1 MRASPMSQGPN
12 FAEFRTLFAKAN
24 EEKSGDQLAGIAA
37 QSEQERVAA
46 KRALADVTLEH
57 IVANPLV
64 DPEKDDVSTLILQT
78 HDRENFARIKSMTVG
93 EFREYVLRDETSEVE
108 LRQLHWAITP
118 EIAAA
123 VAKLMSN
130 KDLILAAAKIRVITR
145 CRNTMG
151 QRGVLGIRLQPN
163 HPADD
168 VAGILLSTFDGLLY
182 GCGDAVIGVNPATD
196 SVEIVCAILHALERL
211 IGAYKVPTQACCLAH
226 ISTQLAALERGA
238 PVDLLFQ
245 SIAGTQKANAS
256 FGVSLSMLREGR
268 ERILE
273 HHRGRF
279 SPRRRGDA
287 EKTEGQEQ
295 VPREESRIRDSSRVD
310 ELEGRPSGVRNSND
324 QESSASP
331 RLRASALQTKSS
343 SVVDSQAYIPNVM
356 YFETGQGSALSAE
369 AHHGVDQLTLEAR
382 AYVVARVFEPF
393 LINSV
398 VGFIGPEYLYDER
411 QIIRAGLEDH
421 FMGKLLG
428 LPMGCDV
435 CYTNHAAADQNSA
448 DNLLMLLAAAGCNY
462 FMGVPCAD
470 DVMLNYQSTSFHD
483 ALAARRL
490 LGLRPAPEF
499 LSWLQAMHIYH
510 NNEPAALDTSAK
522 QRLMAGLESS
532 LESLK

>member
-1 MRASPMSQGPN
+1 MNRSSRLTDL
-12 FAEFRTLFAKAN
+12 RTLFARAN

-37 QSEQERVAA
+37 HSERDRVEA
-46 KRALADVTLEH
+46 KQALADVSLEH
-57 IVANPLV
+57 IVANPLI
-64 DPEKDDVSTLILQT
+64 DPDLDDVSRLILET
-78 HDRENFARIKSMTVG
+78 HDQRTFAAIKSKTVG
-93 EFREYVLRDETSEVE
+93 EFREYILSDDTSGDD
-108 LRQLHWAITP
+108 LQRLHWAITP

-130 KDLILAAAKIRVITR
+130 KDLILAAAKIRVVTR

-163 HPADD
+163 HPSDD
-168 VAGILLSTFDGLLY
+168 VAGILLSSFDGLLY

-196 SVEIVCAILHALERL
+196 SIETVSAILHALQRL
-211 IGAYKVPTQACCLAH
+211 IGAYEIPTQSCCLAH
-226 ISTQLAALERGA
+226 ISTQLAALDRGA

-245 SIAGTQKANAS
+245 SVAGTQKANES
-256 FGVSLSMLREGR
+256 FGITLEMLKEGR
-268 ERILE
+268 ELVLR
-273 HHRGRF
+273 HHQERGENRVIG
-279 SPRRRGDA
+279 SSGDRVIG
-287 EKTEGQEQ
+287 KQEQ
-295 VPREESRIRDSSRVD
+295 IPRSRADRAQARNDK
-310 ELEGRPSGVRNSND
+310 LSGSKNEDNEARSPDHPITGSPDPPIPNSPD
-324 QESSASP
+324 P
-331 RLRASALQTKSS
+331 P
-343 SVVDSQAYIPNVM
+343 IPNVM

-382 AYVVARVFEPF
+382 AYGVARVFEPF

-448 DNLLMLLAAAGCNY
+448 DNLLVLLAVAGCNY

-499 LSWLQAMHIYH
+499 LDWLHRTGIYKGS
-510 NNEPAALDTSAK
+510 EPARLDAASRK
-522 QRLMAGLESS
+522 RLAATLETAIEKSI
-532 LESLK
+532 